1 VTAPITSARTP
12 CPGVAAIKG
21 VDAASMD
28 YRGTQYALIAET
40 DPAKQR
46 QLAAHLREAAADVHA
61 AFAAYEPLI
70 ADAIVRG
77 FVVA

>member
-1 VTAPITSARTP
+1 MQEFRDLPIADYLSTHTV
-12 CPGVAAIKG
+12 PGVSAIKS

-46 QLAAHLREAAADVHA
+46 ERSAHLREA
-61 AFAAYEPLI
+61 PMT
-70 ADAIVRG
+70 
-77 FVVA
+77 